1 MSFNNFS
8 YQSFLS
14 DSSEY
19 RISYKEGMK
28 GL

>member
-1 MSFNNFS
+1 MSFSNFS

-14 DSSEY
+14 DFSEY